1 MEIIKGLT
9 NEAYRAMDGLSAS
22 DIKALLANPYKFKRG
37 IKRPASTAQNIGS
50 AVHSLILEPENF
62 ERDFIIA
69 DFDRRTKSGKEQAEQ
84 AEAYVIQVSNHLHV
98 SQVVAYY
105 APQVPVYTPETLG
118 AASPYENIHLLEERP
133 EEERCLAVLT
143 DPDTEPEE
151 ALFPGYRGT
160 KLGTYFAAYDTFDLW
175 LLELP

>member
-1 MEIIKGLT
+1 MT
-9 NEAYRAMDGLSAS
+9 QS
-22 DIKALLANPYKFKRG
+22 DQRKKILQAALLP
-37 IKRPASTAQNIGS
+37 IAQNM
-50 AVHSLILEPENF
+50 LEVES
-62 ERDFIIA
+62 IIA
-69 DFDRRTKSGKEQAEQ
+69 NEVKSA
-84 AEAYVIQVSNHLHV
+84 V

-105 APQVPVYTPETLG
+105 AAPQVPVYTPETLG

-143 DPDTEPEE
+143 DPDTEPDDS
-151 ALFPGYRGT
+151 LFPGYRGT